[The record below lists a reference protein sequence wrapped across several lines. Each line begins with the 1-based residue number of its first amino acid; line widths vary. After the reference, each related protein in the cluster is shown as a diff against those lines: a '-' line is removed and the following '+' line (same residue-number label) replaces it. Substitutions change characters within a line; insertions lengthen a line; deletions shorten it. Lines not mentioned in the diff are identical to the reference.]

1 MDHLIEQ
8 VLTKIR
14 QREHQSFEVD
24 YLDRTLPPDDK
35 VFTDFANVSINDVT
49 IDLLIELY
57 RVNTTNSWIHW
68 ILQGIS
74 FQVNFTFNISQ
85 YMVNFI
91 PKKMLLDWPVKFV
104 VDKERPVVT
113 FNKQTV
119 SRGDVAGLPDKAV
132 LVVTDA
138 QSLTTE
144 AKEVS
149 RLKQITIQIRTDED
163 CIWQK

>member
-119 SRGDVAGLPDKAV
+119 SRGDVAGLPDK
-132 LVVTDA
+132 
-138 QSLTTE
+138 
-144 AKEVS
+144 VS

>member
-24 YLDRTLPPDDK
+24 YLDKTLPPDDQ
-35 VFTDFANVSINDVT
+35 VFTDFANVSINNVT
-49 IDLLIELY
+49 INLLIDLY
-57 RVNTTNSWIHW
+57 RVDTANDWVHW
-68 ILQGIS
+68 LLQGIS

-91 PKKMLLDWPVKFV
+91 PKKMLLNWPVKFV

-113 FNKQTV
+113 FNRKTV
-119 SRGDVAGLPDKAV
+119 SRSDVAALPDKAV
-132 LVVTDA
+132 LVVTTA
-138 QSLTTE
+138 QHLTTE
-144 AKEVS
+144 ATEVS